1 MYENLFN
8 YDSQQLIK
16 VCPKI
21 NKNHLELNNLA
32 KMKVKYASQ
41 VVEF

>member
-1 MYENLFN
+1 MYENVFK
-8 YDSQQLIK
+8 YDSQQLTK

-21 NKNHLELNNLA
+21 NKYHLELNNLA